1 MAKTPAQT
9 ALTIDLSPSP
19 DASKGS
25 ALIAQ
30 ARTMVVADKSSHG
43 AAKLFIRDLKGTI
56 RNIEDFHKRTKRD
69 IDSLKKKALQNERD
83 DIAPFEEAIKVIEPR
98 IIAYEN
104 AEAVRV
110 REEQDRLRR
119 EAEDEAR
126 QRRDRELAE
135 QYAQLS
141 RVEAESPH
149 LSLRET
155 EFVSLIVD
163 GEFMPEKAA
172 HTAGFKD
179 AKASAVRLMA
189 TPKIQQA
196 IAARKEVIAIR
207 QQTEALRDNPLFVR
221 PVAAVESQ
229 TSKVAGTSTRTYYS
243 AEILDVDK
251 LIDMVIAGTISRSVL
266 QINHPWLNQQATD
279 LKDAFESVYGP
290 GARLVKKQGIAG

>member
-25 ALIAQ
+25 AIIAQ

-56 RNIEDFHKRTKRD
+56 RNIEDFHKRTKRS
-69 IDSLKKKALQNERD
+69 IDDLKRTALQHERD
-83 DIAPFEEAIKVIEPR
+83 DVAPFEEAIKVIEPR

-104 AEAVRV
+104 AEAARV

-126 QRRDRELAE
+126 QRREKELAE
-135 QYAQLS
+135 Q
-141 RVEAESPH
+141 EAEAVRLESQSPK
-149 LSLRET
+149 LSARET
-155 EFVSLIVD
+155 EFVDRIVV
-163 GEFMPEKAA
+163 GFKSSVRAA
-172 HTAGFKD
+172 LDAGFKD
-179 AKASAVRLMA
+179 GVAASARLLA
-189 TPKIQQA
+189 SPKIQQA
-196 IAARKEVIAIR
+196 IAAKKEAYAVRR
-207 QQTEALRDNPLFVR
+207 QADSLYAQPLDVR

-243 AEILDVDK
+243 AEILDADK
-251 LIDMVIAGTISRSVL
+251 LIDMVIAGAISRSVL
-266 QINHPWLNQQATD
+266 MVNHPWLNQQATD
-279 LKDAFESVYGP
+279 LKEAFESVYGP
-290 GARLVKKQGIAG
+290 AARLVRKQGIAG